1 MKKNIFLFSA
11 LMAMVAC
18 STKKDAFANRT
29 YQNFTSYYNG
39 LFHGKEALKS
49 ELSNHKKSYK
59 DNFHEGYIE
68 IFTKN
73 SLLNLEEDNDLS
85 AVAGSFFGGGGNV
98 SASSSAN
105 LFQKAENKALSIIEK
120 KSMIFK
126 GVEKNKEIF
135 NAYIL
140 LTEARIYQGKLFEAL
155 DALNQIYYTMP
166 KDKRMPLAKI
176 YEGLI
181 YSRMKNYIRAEEI
194 FYNLDRDANLKKQ
207 YRKLL
212 SICYAENQLYAN
224 KKDHAVELLDEAMS
238 LNKSREI
245 RSRIAY
251 LRGQILLELGKNE
264 EARESFVSAYRY
276 ANDFD
281 FEVKS
286 QIQIAKTFG
295 EGDNYD
301 EARRYLEK
309 NGKKGIYTDQ
319 KNEFYYAL
327 GLVANKAGRE
337 EEAKEF
343 FQKSIKEKSSDNH
356 IRGLAYY
363 EIGNS
368 YLTKENYIRAG
379 AYYDSALV
387 VIQGEMMKDEIRE
400 KSENIKKVSEKYYL
414 VKKNDSILTLTKMSE
429 PERVAFFQKQI
440 DALKE
445 KEAQEEALEKKKSR
459 NRDTQYSNDS
469 FAGFENSFGQQKSNK
484 FYFANQNLVAKG
496 SLEFKKVWGNRSLR
510 DNWRLAQN
518 TNNQE
523 SLEDLEN
530 KALGRS
536 SVADARRFEVGYY
549 TEKIPTNNA
558 EITKLKEERDLA
570 SLELGRMYEAYF
582 QNTELATQT
591 LYDLVEQNPEDEV
604 RLQALYAIFS
614 MNFEKNPAKAEKAKN
629 LILQDY
635 PYTLYAD
642 FVRNPRNANFTQA
655 DDEVKEEYQKAYALY
670 EDEKFEEAQKL
681 IENALEK
688 YQNDA
693 LIPKFELLNAF
704 ITGKT
709 EGKEIMILQLENM
722 VLAYGKTPEGE
733 KAQEILKFLKEG
745 LDSVEEEVVQAPIP
759 PQQKPPQRQ
768 IIEDNKPTQ
777 TPKREDRPQKSAEND
792 RPRLERPVQT
802 WEKGYLRPAD
812 D

>member
-49 ELSNHKKSYK
+49 ELSNHKKQHK
-59 DNFHEGYIE
+59 DNFHEGYLE
-68 IFTKN
+68 IFTQN
-73 SLLNLEEDNDLS
+73 TLANLEEDKDLS
-85 AVAGSFFGGGGNV
+85 AMAGSFFGGRGNTPAQSPSV
-98 SASSSAN
+98 N
-105 LFQKAENKALSIIEK
+105 LFQKAENKALNTIEK
-120 KSMIFK
+120 RSMIFK

-140 LTEARIYQGKLFEAL
+140 LAEARIYQGKLFEAL

-166 KDKRMPLAKI
+166 KDSRLPLAKI

-194 FYNLDRDANLKKQ
+194 FYNLDRDANIKKQ

-212 SICYAENQLYAN
+212 SIYYAENQLYAN
-224 KKDHAVELLDEAMS
+224 KKDHAIELLNEAMS
-238 LNKSREI
+238 LNKLREI

-276 ANDFD
+276 ANDFN

-295 EGDNYD
+295 EGDNYE
-301 EARRYLEK
+301 EAKRYLEK
-309 NGKKGIYTDQ
+309 NGKKGTYIDQ

-327 GLVANKAGRE
+327 GLVANKAGKE
-337 EEAKEF
+337 EEAQEY

-363 EIGNS
+363 EIGND
-368 YLTKENYIRAG
+368 YFGKQNYIRAG

-387 VIQGEMMKDEIRE
+387 EIRQNATAEHIRE

-414 VKKNDSILTLTKMSE
+414 VKKNDSILALTKMSE
-429 PERVAFFQKQI
+429 AERTAYFQKHI
-440 DALKE
+440 EALKE
-445 KEAQEEALEKKKSR
+445 KEAQEEALENKKSR
-459 NRDTQYSNDS
+459 NRANVQFTNDGFS
-469 FAGFENSFGQQKSNK
+469 GFENSFGQQKSNK
-484 FYFANQNLVAKG
+484 FYFANQDLVAKG
-496 SLEFKKVWGNRSLR
+496 SLEFKKLWGNRSLR
-510 DNWRLAQN
+510 DNWRLNQN
-518 TNNQE
+518 SNAQE

-530 KALGRS
+530 KALGRT

-549 TEKIPTNNA
+549 TEKIPTNA
-558 EITKLKEERDLA
+558 TEISKLKEERDLA
-570 SLELGRMYEAYF
+570 ILDLGRMYEAYF
-582 QNTELATQT
+582 QNIDLATQT
-591 LYDLVEQNPEDEV
+591 LYDLVEQNPEEEV

-614 MNFEKNPAKAEKAKN
+614 MNFEKNPTNAERAKN

-635 PYTLYAD
+635 PYTIYAD
-642 FVRNPRNANFTQA
+642 FVRNPRSTNFTQA
-655 DDEVKEEYQKAYALY
+655 DDEVKVEYQKVYALY
-670 EDEKFEEAQKL
+670 EEERFEEAQKL
-681 IENALEK
+681 IEVALEK

-709 EGKEIMILQLENM
+709 EGKDIMILQLENM
-722 VLAYGKTPEGE
+722 VLAYGKTPEGI

-745 LDSVEEEVVQAPIP
+745 LEETEVVETPTP
-759 PQQKPPQRQ
+759 PQQRPPQRQ
-768 IIEDNKPTQ
+768 IIE
-777 TPKREDRPQKSAEND
+777 EDTAPQVPIRGQRQRPSGNN